1 MIYFPDFCDLC
12 LERFREG
19 EDADDNFRKTIFK
32 VKWRLLLLLLLLR
45 KTIFK
50 VRWRMLL
57 LFRKTIFKLEDVV
70 VVIVQEVNIQG
81 GEEDR

>member
-32 VKWRLLLLLLLLR
+32 VISILADNLVDQMDENFK
-45 KTIFK
+45 KTLFK
-50 VRWRMLL
+50 VAILTEF
-57 LFRKTIFKLEDVV
+57 FRLSDNQMITLE
-70 VVIVQEVNIQG
+70 
-81 GEEDR
+81 RPYSR

>member
-1 MIYFPDFCDLC
+1 MFKLGDVVVVVVVIVQDIHSF
-12 LERFREG
+12 
-19 EDADDNFRKTIFK
+19 DNIQ
-32 VKWRLLLLLLLLR
+32 VS
-45 KTIFK
+45 
-50 VRWRMLL
+50 WRMLSLLLL

>member
-32 VKWRLLLLLLLLR
+32 VKWRML
-45 KTIFK
+45 
-50 VRWRMLL
+50 LL